1 MNDHL
6 SSAVDSYIA
15 DLFISEDTALRSA
28 LEASAAAGLP
38 EIQISPSFGKLLY
51 LLARMQR
58 AQKILEL
65 GTLGA
70 YSTIWLARALSTGGK
85 LVTLESEAHHAA
97 VASANIARAG
107 LRHLVDLQVGPAI
120 KIMPELVETQR
131 GPFDFIF
138 LDADKESYPDYLPW
152 LLRLSRHG
160 TIIVADNVVRN
171 GGVIDEQSDDPR
183 IKGVRRFNELFAND
197 ARISATIIQTVGVK
211 GYDGFAIGLVTAD

>member
-1 MNDHL
+1 MNDDL
-6 SSAVDSYIA
+6 LSAVDSYIA
-15 DLFISEDTALRSA
+15 DLFVPTDSALTAA

-38 EIQISPSFGKLLY
+38 EIQVSPSFGKLLY
-51 LLARMQR
+51 LFARMQS
-58 AQKILEL
+58 AQTILEL
-65 GTLGA
+65 GTLGG
-70 YSTIWLARALSTGGK
+70 YSTIWLARALSVGGK
-85 LVTLESEAHHAA
+85 LITLESEPHHAA
-97 VASANIARAG
+97 VALANIARAG
-107 LRHLVDLQVGPAI
+107 LTHVVELQVGPAI
-120 KIMPELVETQR
+120 KALPQLVQTQR
-131 GPFDFIF
+131 GPFDLIF

-197 ARISATIIQTVGVK
+197 ARISATIIQTVGIK